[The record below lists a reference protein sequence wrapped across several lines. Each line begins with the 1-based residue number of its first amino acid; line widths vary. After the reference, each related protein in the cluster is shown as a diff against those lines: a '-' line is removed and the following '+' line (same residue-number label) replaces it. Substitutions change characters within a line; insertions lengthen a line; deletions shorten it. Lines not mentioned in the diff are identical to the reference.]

1 MSARI
6 FIALILAASICRAD
20 LHSFSQAKQAA
31 RDGVVRFTYDA
42 VVSIDPVITSTLGDT
57 EFRWTKPN
65 GDTFY
70 GKAPSGTNWTETG
83 TYVLWCSDWSKLS
96 QLDHSSDAGL
106 IAFDAGY
113 RHLRPLTSLSK
124 LRLYSTDVSGDISG
138 WTLPSSLGQLR
149 LYYTDVSGDISGW
162 TLPSS
167 LSQLYLYYTDVSGD
181 ISGWTLPSSLGQ
193 LSLNYTDVSGDI
205 SGWTLPSSL
214 GQLSLNSTDVSGDIS
229 GWTLPSSLSQLY
241 LYYTDVSGDISGWT
255 LPSSLSQL
263 YLYSTDVSGDIS
275 GWTLPSSLDSMRLY
289 STDVDYDSSSG
300 CLTNTPSGILEIS
313 MQDCTLT
320 TNQVDNI
327 LIDCDT
333 SGVATNGTASITL
346 NVAGDNATPSATG
359 LTAYTN
365 LLANGWTVT
374 RN

>member
-1 MSARI
+1 MEGIFTVSARI

-181 ISGWTLPSSLGQ
+181 ISGWTLPSSLSQ
-193 LSLNYTDVSGDI
+193 LYLY
-205 SGWTLPSSL
+205 
-214 GQLSLNSTDVSGDIS
+214 STDVSGDIS
-229 GWTLPSSLSQLY
+229 GWTLPSSLDSMR
-241 LYYTDVSGDISGWT
+241 
-255 LPSSLSQL
+255 
-263 YLYSTDVSGDIS
+263 LYSTDVSGDIS